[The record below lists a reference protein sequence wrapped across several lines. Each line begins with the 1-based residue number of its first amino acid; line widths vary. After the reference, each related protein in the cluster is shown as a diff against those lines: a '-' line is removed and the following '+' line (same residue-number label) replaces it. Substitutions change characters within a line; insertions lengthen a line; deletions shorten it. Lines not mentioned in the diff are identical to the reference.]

1 MPEQSLTAADPDHRF
16 SSVAAETLSQRITR
30 QLVESIVQGHYR
42 PGEFLPTEDELCQ
55 QLGVS
60 RPVVREAAKALSML
74 GMIRSR
80 QGRGTEVLPY
90 ESWNE
95 LAPELLAARR
105 DLDLADDFLV
115 DLLVVRRAVEVEAA
129 GLAAE
134 HAGTDDLGHMARFL
148 AEAEDVGND
157 AESFARVDVAFH
169 DAILAATGN
178 RPLRSLLRMI
188 EPTLLAARI
197 ASVTSRPDG
206 VRRSLRE
213 HRAIYRAINAG
224 SAEDA
229 RAAMTEHL
237 SWTANLSPDV
247 VAKRSRT
254 TTPA

>member
-1 MPEQSLTAADPDHRF
+1 MTQTSTDPAHRF
-16 SSVAAETLSQRITR
+16 ASVDAETLSQQITR
-30 QLVESIVQGHYR
+30 RLVESILKGHYR

-80 QGRGTEVLPY
+80 QGRGTEVLAY

-95 LAPELLAARR
+95 LAPEILRARQE
-105 DLDLADDFLV
+105 LDLAEDFLV
-115 DLLVVRRAVEVEAA
+115 DLLVVRRTVEVEAA
-129 GLAAE
+129 ALAAE
-134 HAGTDDLGHMARFL
+134 HATPADLGAMARFL
-148 AEAEDVGND
+148 AEADEAGDDAEAFAHIDVG
-157 AESFARVDVAFH
+157 FH

-197 ASVTSRPDG
+197 ASLTSRPEG
-206 VRRSLRE
+206 VKRSLRE

-224 SAEDA
+224 SAADA
-229 RAAMTEHL
+229 REAMATHL
-237 SWTANLSPDV
+237 SWTANLSADQL
-247 VAKRSRT
+247 AGR
-254 TTPA
+254 A